1 MEDFE
6 VSGCTEL
13 ENERCVYEFF
23 KNIRK
28 KSKVVIYS
36 RSGILTDRWI

>member
-23 KNIRK
+23 QEHKEKI
-28 KSKVVIYS
+28 KSSDI
-36 RSGILTDRWI
+36 